1 MVGWLH
7 AVNCP
12 ACGEDVPAGA
22 RFCPDCGHALL
33 RRPDERRLVTVL
45 MADIVGFTALSETAD
60 PETVKNLVDRCFQ
73 ALVDVITTYGGSLD
87 KIVGDQIVA
96 QFGAPT
102 AHEDDAERAVRSAVA
117 MREALE
123 AVAQETHHRFALR
136 IGINTG
142 EVLVGAMRAGGD
154 PTVMGD
160 VVNTASRL
168 QTTAEPGQIV
178 VGNATYLATRNV
190 VRYDPLGDLELRGR
204 GESVPAWSLSAVT
217 RPPGRPRRARRA
229 PLVGRDPEMG
239 VLRHMFK
246 VTLTRRRAQ
255 MLLILGDAGVGKT
268 RIAHE
273 LAHEMSREHGARVV
287 VGRCAPY
294 GESNVWAPI
303 SEALR
308 SLCGLD
314 DDEALHGRREE
325 LRDAVQSVTGIAESS
340 PELDRIVDGVMYMTH
355 GLTKPGVDPGR
366 ARDDAI
372 RAAMAMFE
380 ACANQHPLV
389 LMLSD
394 VHWADDLVLGALAR
408 FLRRLGTLPFLLLA
422 TARPDFELRWTPP
435 VGYHNATVLHL
446 DPLDSDATAELA
458 RELYGGTIDDSMLAF
473 FQERS
478 GGNPFF
484 VEELVALVCD
494 TDGAHDLGAE
504 GLGALPATLHGLIA
518 ARLDA
523 LPAELRS
530 VVEDFAVVGSHGP
543 TATALLLSGRDA
555 TVLRELQARDLL
567 EIDHDEYHFKSELV
581 RQVAY
586 STLTKG
592 ERARRHEA
600 LASQL
605 DDTVESHVDQIA
617 HHLACAAEMID
628 EVGLA
633 LVGPDGIRER
643 AITHLAKAARRAE
656 ERENFIAG
664 GRFWERALRL
674 MDAEPCELRWEALLG
689 RSRARDAFRML
700 HEARDDALV
709 VLEEASELGSEV
721 WQSRAHVT
729 LGRVEA
735 DAGNYDE
742 AEQHYGQAVTL
753 LRALGDQSGVADALR
768 GLGVIR
774 LFQGQ
779 LEEAERLVSDSLASF
794 IAAGDRRGE
803 AWAQQNLAMI
813 AFFHG
818 ANTDAEQRLVQS
830 AELFGEIGD
839 WGGVGW
845 ALGMLAFVRFNQ
857 GELDE
862 AERLAHQIVIEAGET
877 GSRWAEGMMEVLL
890 ADIAI
895 WRGRAEESVERSRNA
910 IAMFTEMGDHWGMV
924 QAIAPAARALSTL
937 GRFRDADEML
947 AQLDTEAAYLPDS
960 TMRTVTHMIRGAVLV
975 ERGECEAAVE
985 QFRLADE
992 FAGDRDTVGNV
1003 DRALLSGLAAV
1014 QAGRAADA
1022 IALAEPTYRNQTNVG
1037 PLAALGG
1044 LLTLAYAVDRRPEE
1058 ALKLAAELT
1067 DAERG
1072 TFMDRLLTHWGAAIA
1087 YAQLDDAAGAVREID
1102 TASSIAYSTDS
1113 RVVRTVATV
1122 ARARLF
1128 EVLGV
1133 PAAAEA
1139 ANEASLALYATN
1151 ITAQGWISAFT
1162 AAFAPAG

>member
-1 MVGWLH
+1 MADWPN

-12 ACGEDVPAGA
+12 ACGENVPAGA

-45 MADIVGFTALSETAD
+45 MADIVGFTALSETSD

-73 ALVDVITTYGGSLD
+73 SLVDVITTYGGSLD

-102 AHEDDAERAVRSAVA
+102 AHEDDAERAVRSAVT
-117 MREALE
+117 MRDALDE
-123 AVAQETHHRFALR
+123 VASQTNHRFALR
-136 IGINTG
+136 IGVNTG

-168 QTTAEPGQIV
+168 QTSAEPGQII
-178 VGNATYLATRNV
+178 VGHATYLATRNV
-190 VRYDPLGDLELRGR
+190 VRYDELGALEVKGR
-204 GESVPAWSLSAVT
+204 GETVQAWALGEVT

-229 PLVGRDPEMG
+229 ALVGRDPEMG
-239 VLRHMFK
+239 TLRHAYK
-246 VTLTRRRAQ
+246 VTTTRHRAQ
-255 MLLILGDAGVGKT
+255 LVLILGDAGVGKT

-273 LAHEMSREHGARVV
+273 LATEVSCEQGARVV

-308 SLCGLD
+308 ALCGLD
-314 DDEALHGRREE
+314 DEEALHGRRDE
-325 LRDAVQSVTGIAESS
+325 LRGAVQTVTGIADAA
-340 PELDRIVDGVMYMTH
+340 PELDRIVDGVLYMTH

-372 RAAMAMFE
+372 RAAMAMFG
-380 ACANQHPLV
+380 ACAQQRPLV

-408 FLRRLGTLPFLLLA
+408 FLRRLGTAPFLLLA
-422 TARPDFELRWTPP
+422 TARPDFEQRWAPP
-435 VGYHNATVLHL
+435 VGYHNITVLHL
-446 DPLDSDATAELA
+446 DPLDDEATAELA
-458 RELYGGTIDDSMLAF
+458 RELYGDTIDDSMVAF

-494 TDGAHDLGAE
+494 TDGAHDRSAE
-504 GLGALPATLHGLIA
+504 GLGTLPATLHGLIA

-523 LPAELRS
+523 LPTDLRS
-530 VVEDFAVVGSHGP
+530 VVEDFAVVGAHGP

-555 TVLRELQARDLL
+555 TVLRELTARDLL
-567 EIDHDEYHFKSELV
+567 EVDGDEYHFKSELV

-592 ERARRHEA
+592 ERARRHDA

-605 DDTVESHVDQIA
+605 DASVESHVDQIA

-628 EVGLA
+628 EVGA
-633 LVGPDGIRER
+633 AAGTADGIRDR
-643 AITHLAKAARRAE
+643 ALASLAKAARRAE

-674 MDAEPCELRWEALLG
+674 MDNEPGELRWEALLG
-689 RSRARDAFRML
+689 RARARDAFRLL
-700 HEARDDALV
+700 HEARDDAMV
-709 VLEEASELGSEV
+709 VLEEAAGLASDM
-721 WQSRAHVT
+721 WQSQAHVT

-735 DAGNYDE
+735 DAANYE
-742 AEQHYGQAVTL
+742 AAEQHYGQAVTL
-753 LRALGDQSGVADALR
+753 LRALGDESGVADALR

-794 IAAGDRRGE
+794 VAAGDRRGE

-818 ANTDAEQRLVQS
+818 ANTDAEERLLQS
-830 AELFGEIGD
+830 ADLFGEIGD

-862 AERLAHQIVIEAGET
+862 AERLAHQISVEAGET

-895 WRGRAEESVERSRNA
+895 WRGRAEESVERARA
-910 IAMFTEMGDHWGMV
+910 AVAMFTEMGDHWGMV

-947 AQLDTEAAYLPDS
+947 ALLDHEAEHLPDT

-975 ERGECEAAVE
+975 ERGECEAAIA
-985 QFRLADE
+985 QFAMADE
-992 FAGDRDTVGNV
+992 LAGDRDTVGNV
-1003 DRALLSGLAAV
+1003 DRVLLSGLAEV
-1014 QAGRAADA
+1014 QAGRPDIA
-1022 IALAEPTYRNQTNVG
+1022 IELAEPTFEMQTNVG
-1037 PLAALGG
+1037 PRAALGG
-1044 LLTLAYAVDRRPEE
+1044 LLALAYAAARRPED
-1058 ALKLAAELT
+1058 ALLMAGALDDMQT
-1067 DAERG
+1067 G
-1072 TFMDRLLTHWGAAIA
+1072 TFMDRLLTRWGSAIAHAQLGDTAQAVAEVDAASAIA
-1087 YAQLDDAAGAVREID
+1087 YA
-1102 TASSIAYSTDS
+1102 TDS

-1122 ARARLF
+1122 ARSRLF
-1128 EVLGV
+1128 DVLGV

-1151 ITAQGWISAFT
+1151 ITAAGWVSAFT

>member
-1 MVGWLH
+1 M
-7 AVNCP
+7 NCP
-12 ACGEDVPAGA
+12 ACGENVPVGA

-45 MADIVGFTALSETAD
+45 MADIVGFTALSETTD

-87 KIVGDQIVA
+87 KIVGDQVVA

-123 AVAQETHHRFALR
+123 QVARDTNHRFALR

-160 VVNTASRL
+160 VVNTTSRL
-168 QTTAEPGQIV
+168 QTSAEPGQIV
-178 VGNATYLATRNV
+178 VGHATYLATRNV
-190 VRYDPLGDLELRGR
+190 VRYDGLGELEVKGR
-204 GESVPAWSLSAVT
+204 GETVPAWSVAAVT

-229 PLVGRDPEMG
+229 SLVGRDPEMG
-239 VLRHMFK
+239 ALRHAYK
-246 VTLTRRRAQ
+246 VTTTRRRAQ
-255 MLLILGDAGVGKT
+255 LVLLLGDAGVGKT
-268 RIAHE
+268 RIAQE
-273 LAHEMSREHGARVV
+273 LATEVSCEQGARVV

-303 SEALR
+303 CEALR

-314 DDEALHGRREE
+314 DEEALHGRRDE
-325 LRDAVQSVTGIAESS
+325 LRAAVQSVTGIDDAS
-340 PELDRIVDGVMYMTH
+340 PELDRIADGVLYMTH
-355 GLTKPGVDPGR
+355 GVTKPGVDPGR

-380 ACANQHPLV
+380 ACAHQRPLV

-408 FLRRLGTLPFLLLA
+408 FLRRLRTLPFLLLA
-422 TARPDFELRWTPP
+422 TARPDFEQRWTPP
-435 VGYHNATVLHL
+435 VGYHNVTVLHL
-446 DPLDSDATAELA
+446 DPLDSEATAELA
-458 RELYGGTIDDSMLAF
+458 RELYGEAIDDSMVAF

-494 TDGAHDLGAE
+494 TGGAHDLGAE
-504 GLGALPATLHGLIA
+504 SLGALPATLHGLIA

-567 EIDHDEYHFKSELV
+567 EVDHDDYHFKSELV

-605 DDTVESHVDQIA
+605 DGNDESHIDQIA

-633 LVGPDGIRER
+633 TGGADSVRER
-643 AITHLAKAARRAE
+643 ALAQLAKAARRAE
-656 ERENFIAG
+656 ERENFIAA
-664 GRFWERALRL
+664 GRFWERSLQL
-674 MDAEPCELRWEALLG
+674 MDPAPHELRWEALLG
-689 RSRARDAFRML
+689 RARARDAFRLL
-700 HEARDDALV
+700 HEARDDALI
-709 VLEEASELGSEV
+709 VLEEATELGSDL
-721 WQSRAHVT
+721 WQSQAHVT

-735 DAGNYDE
+735 DAGNYE
-742 AEQHYGQAVTL
+742 AAEQHYGRAVTL
-753 LRALGDQSGVADALR
+753 LRALGDASGVADALR

-774 LFQGQ
+774 LFQGR

-794 IAAGDRRGE
+794 VAAGDRRGE

-830 AELFGEIGD
+830 ADLFGEIGD

-862 AERLAHQIVIEAGET
+862 AERLAHQIAVEAGET

-895 WRGRAEESVERSRNA
+895 WRGRAEESVERARNA
-910 IAMFTEMGDHWGMV
+910 IAMFTEMGDHWAMV
-924 QAIAPAARALSTL
+924 QAVAPAARALSTL
-937 GRFRDADEML
+937 GRFREADEML
-947 AQLDTEAAYLPDS
+947 ALLDTEAAYLPDT
-960 TMRTVTHMIRGAVLV
+960 TMRSVTHMIRGAVLA
-975 ERGECEAAVE
+975 ERGECDAAIA
-985 QFRLADE
+985 QFALADE

-1003 DRALLSGLAAV
+1003 DRVLLSGLAEV
-1014 QAGRAADA
+1014 QAGRPHVA
-1022 IALAEPTYRNQTNVG
+1022 IELAEPTYQSQTNVG
-1037 PLAALGG
+1037 PRAALGG
-1044 LLTLAYAVDRRPEE
+1044 LLTLAYAAGRRPDD
-1058 ALKLAAELT
+1058 ALKMAGELADLQ
-1067 DAERG
+1067 RG
-1072 TFMDRLLTHWGAAIA
+1072 TFMDRLLARWGAAIA
-1087 YAQLDDAAGAVREID
+1087 HAQLGDKVHAAAEVDAAA
-1102 TASSIAYSTDS
+1102 AIAFATDS
-1113 RVVRTVATV
+1113 RVVRTVAAV
-1122 ARARLF
+1122 ARARLL
-1128 EVLGV
+1128 EVLGA
-1133 PAAAEA
+1133 PAANEA
-1139 ANEASLALYATN
+1139 ANEASLALHAAG
-1151 ITAQGWISAFT
+1151 ITASGWVTAFT
-1162 AAFAPAG
+1162 AAFAPAGG